1 MYYVD
6 LALNG
11 LVFGCM
17 YALMAVGLT
26 LVYGLLRILHIAHA
40 AVYAFGAYVAVIVA
54 NTSGAIGF
62 GVIAAMGAGLLWAMV
77 GSVKEMLFAQVVGAI
92 IGIAFYVVFIL
103 ALSTIY
109 QAIVK
114 LSLWQI
120 AVESLDISNFHM
132 VELVKADGTQSSPF
146 GEGLAD
152 ALNVGSF

>member
-1 MYYVD
+1 MYPALEAITMRWRLSGLRFGDIAFASGLRTGSVYLIFLKYI
-6 LALNG
+6 LA
-11 LVFGCM
+11 
-17 YALMAVGLT
+17 T
-26 LVYGLLRILHIAHA
+26 ILLAI
-40 AVYAFGAYVAVIVA
+40 VAV
-54 NTSGAIGF
+54 
-62 GVIAAMGAGLLWAMV
+62 VIAAMGAGLLWAMV

-92 IGIAFYVVFIL
+92 IGIAFYVIFIL

>member
-1 MYYVD
+1 LIFLKYI
-6 LALNG
+6 LA
-11 LVFGCM
+11 
-17 YALMAVGLT
+17 T
-26 LVYGLLRILHIAHA
+26 ILLAI
-40 AVYAFGAYVAVIVA
+40 VAV
-54 NTSGAIGF
+54 
-62 GVIAAMGAGLLWAMV
+62 VIAAMGAGLLWAMV
-77 GSVKEMLFAQVVGAI
+77 GSVKEMLFAQVAGAI